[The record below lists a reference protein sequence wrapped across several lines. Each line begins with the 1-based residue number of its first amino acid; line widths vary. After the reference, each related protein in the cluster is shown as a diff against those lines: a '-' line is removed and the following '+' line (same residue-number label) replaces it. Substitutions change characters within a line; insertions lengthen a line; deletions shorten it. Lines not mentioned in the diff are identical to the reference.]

1 MSSRSVS
8 SALGGKL
15 GVLLL
20 LLVTVASRAEDN
32 LGEKISSEVR
42 RLFDERRASTVRVEA
57 YDRHGKLSGTGFFA
71 DPAGTIYTLSYIVAN
86 ADEILVIHGDRR
98 IPAKLLLAD
107 ASQWYRAWSK
117 SIIIL
122 PSYRWAIPRDFR
134 WPLQCWRSAFR

>member
-8 SALGGKL
+8 NALGGKL

-20 LLVTVASRAEDN
+20 LLVTVTSRAEDN

-107 ASQWYRAWSK
+107 RSQWYRVGQSR
-117 SIIIL
+117 L
-122 PSYRWAIPRDFR
+122 
-134 WPLQCWRSAFR
+134 